1 VSKLNT
7 INMIAAALGGEGGGV
22 FTNWVIDVAER
33 EGWLCQTT
41 SLAGVAQRTGATIYY
56 LEFFPREQLGE
67 QMPVMSLFPAQ
78 GDIDIAVA
86 SEVAEAARMVQR
98 GFVSAERTT
107 LIASDHRV
115 FSISEKSQLG
125 DGTTDPL
132 ALQEIAGRY
141 AKDYIHYDML
151 ALANKHNSVISS
163 VMLGALAGSEVM
175 PFAKATF
182 EAVITDTG
190 KAVVTNLAAF
200 EASYQRAISRG
211 VEQFE
216 PAPKPE
222 DVLPEASTP
231 AGEKLLERLQAFPQ
245 PCRKNLYHGVEKC
258 VDYQDYAYAHQYL
271 DEVQTVSTLDS
282 GDQEYRLTQE
292 TARYLALWM
301 CFEDIPRV
309 AQFKT
314 RAVRMDKVREEV
326 KAEEDQFFDVT
337 EFFRPRVEEMSAMMP
352 PAMGNWM
359 LNSAIARRF
368 LNLFTGGKQLRTNT
382 VTIFLMLR
390 FMASLKRFRRGMLG
404 FQHEHAMIA
413 RWLQAIRTAAES
425 DPALAYELAEC
436 GRLVKGYGD
445 TRARTTSQMIEIL
458 SRVEAQESVT
468 AERVEDW
475 RTTAMEDDSGDAFG
489 QAIAA

>member
-1 VSKLNT
+1 MSKLNT

-56 LEFFPREQLGE
+56 LEFFPREQLAE
-67 QMPVMSLFPAQ
+67 QAPVMSLFPAQ

-115 FSISEKSQLG
+115 YSIAEKSQLG

-190 KAVVTNLAAF
+190 KAVATNLAAF
-200 EASYQRAISRG
+200 EASYQRASSRG

-222 DVLPEASTP
+222 DVLPKASTP
-231 AGEKLLERLQAFPQ
+231 AGEKLLQRLQEFPQ
-245 PCRKNLYHGVEKC
+245 SCRKNLYHGVEKC
-258 VDYQDYAYAHQYL
+258 VDYQDYGYAHQYL
-271 DEVQTVSTLDS
+271 DEVKTVSALDS
-282 GDQEYRLTQE
+282 GDHEYRLTQE

-314 RAVRMDKVREEV
+314 RAVRMEKVREEV

-352 PAMGNWM
+352 PAIGNWM
-359 LNSAIARRF
+359 LNSAMARRF

-413 RWLQAIRTAAES
+413 RWLQAVRTAAES

-458 SRVEAQESVT
+458 SRVEGQGTVT

-475 RTTAMEDDSGDAFG
+475 RKTALEDDSGDAFG
-489 QAIAA
+489 QSIAA